1 MDDNKY
7 SVSDLIVAAYEQ
19 KPVDFE
25 QIFSSIVV
33 DRVTDAVTAK
43 RVEVAQNMYGDHDN
57 SNSEE

>member
-43 RVEVAQNMYGDHDN
+43 RVEVAQNMYGDQDN

>member
-19 KPVDFE
+19 KPIDFE
-25 QIFSSIVV
+25 QIFSNIVV
-33 DRVTDAVTAK
+33 DRVSDVVNAK
-43 RVEVAQNMYGDHDN
+43 RVEVAQNMYGDQDN

>member
-25 QIFSSIVV
+25 QIFGSIVV

-43 RVEVAQNMYGDHDN
+43 RVEVAQNMYGDQDN

>member
-19 KPVDFE
+19 KPIDFE
-25 QIFSSIVV
+25 QIFSNIVV
-33 DRVTDAVTAK
+33 DRVSDVVNSK
-43 RVEVAQNMYGDHDN
+43 RVEVAQNMYGDQDN

>member
-7 SVSDLIVAAYEQ
+7 TVSDLIVAAYEQ
-19 KPVDFE
+19 KPLDFE
-25 QIFSSIVV
+25 HMFNSIVV

-43 RVEVAQNMYGDHDN
+43 RVDVAQNMYGDQED

>member
-19 KPVDFE
+19 KPIDFE
-25 QIFSSIVV
+25 NVFNSIVV
-33 DRVTDAVTAK
+33 DRITDAVTAK
-43 RVEVAQNMYGDHDN
+43 RVEVAQNMYGDPDN